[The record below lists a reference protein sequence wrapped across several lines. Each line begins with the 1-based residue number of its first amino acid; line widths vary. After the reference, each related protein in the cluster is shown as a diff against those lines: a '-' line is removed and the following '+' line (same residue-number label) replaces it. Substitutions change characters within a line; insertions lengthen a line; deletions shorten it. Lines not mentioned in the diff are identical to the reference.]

1 MIVTSCVSLPALM
14 PPHPP
19 RHRRNYF
26 DATDALIY
34 VIDSSDRNRI
44 LESGTELT
52 EILEVRLPSPPSYSV
67 HVGGVVCMHTVE
79 EKPASKE

>member
-1 MIVTSCVSLPALM
+1 MLLKDKVLLITGASAGIGRAVAIEAARQGADVAI
-14 PPHPP
+14 
-19 RHRRNYF
+19 NYF

-52 EILEVRLPSPPSYSV
+52 EILEVRVSLQL
-67 HVGGVVCMHTVE
+67 
-79 EKPASKE
+79 